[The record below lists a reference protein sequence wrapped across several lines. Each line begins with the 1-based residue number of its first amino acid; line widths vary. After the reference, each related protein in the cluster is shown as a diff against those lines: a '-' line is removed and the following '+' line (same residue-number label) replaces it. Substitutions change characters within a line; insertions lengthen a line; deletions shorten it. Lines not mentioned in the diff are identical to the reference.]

1 MSEPSLWHDAAGLC
15 ARAHQHQVRKDGR
28 TPYAA
33 HPSRVALI
41 IATLFGCT
49 DEVVLAAAFLHD
61 VIEDADVDYD
71 DILER
76 FGPDVAD
83 LCAAMTKDM
92 RLVEEKRE
100 PAYDEQLAAASWQAR
115 LIKLADVFD
124 NLSDVTNDL
133 ARQKLFGKADR
144 VLALTAGDPE
154 LKEARVQLR
163 ALADRVRGDLSAS

>member
-15 ARAHQHQVRKDGR
+15 ARAHEHQFRKDGR

-33 HPSRVALI
+33 HPARVALI
-41 IATLFGCT
+41 IATVFGCT
-49 DEVVLAAAFLHD
+49 DEDVLAAAFLHD

-100 PAYDEQLAAASWQAR
+100 PAYDEQLAAAAWQAR

-124 NLSDVTNDL
+124 NLCDAMNDPS
-133 ARQKLFGKADR
+133 RRKLLGKADR
-144 VLALTAGDPE
+144 ALALTAGDPE
-154 LKEARVQLR
+154 LGKARAQLT
-163 ALADRVRGDLSAS
+163 ALADRVRGDLSAP